1 MTSAELARMVE
12 TWSDALNVAELIE
25 SRFLR
30 VTERWDLYDWQTVE
44 VDDGLRFE
52 RLSPVGR
59 VVEAVHV
66 TNGTGPTRRT
76 QSAWDAV
83 PTWLVFVE
91 PEYAVT

>member
-1 MTSAELARMVE
+1 MTSTELARIVD

-30 VTERWDLYDWQTVE
+30 VTERWDLHDWQTVE
-44 VDDGLRFE
+44 VDDGLRFQ
-52 RLSPVGR
+52 RLSPIGR

-66 TNGTGPTRRT
+66 MNATGPTRRT
-76 QSAWDAV
+76 QSVRDGM
-83 PTWLVFVE
+83 PTWLVYVE